1 MVGAVNDTASPA
13 DRSPKARLGT
23 TFAGEFNL
31 QQLLG
36 RGDVADTYLA
46 ELIDPPAQVALKIV
60 HAELAA
66 DRGQV
71 EWLLREARAA
81 AAVLHDNVAQVLDAD
96 ISPEGDVYIVG
107 EYVAGEDLATAL
119 RRSGR
124 MPWPRVRKLALQ
136 IVAGLRAAH
145 EAGVLHRAIKPSNV
159 LALGDD
165 TVKLVD
171 FGLVR
176 VENVTQDREAGTVVL
191 GDAVH
196 FIAPEQALGEQVDQR
211 TDIYSV
217 GVLMYTLLTGRVP
230 FFGRPTQV
238 AMQHK
243 FKAAAAPGSVAPE
256 AGIPEVVEALIL
268 KAMSKRREQRYAD
281 MAELETALLG
291 IGDDGRRA
299 GEGRTR
305 GEAAPSGPSQ
315 DSAIFYSIEALHG
328 LLTKTSDP
336 RAQIGLYEKMTKAV
350 AQQSATGSAD
360 AEAWRAWIAQGRD
373 YAYYQLAEQH
383 LAAAQW
389 VELVGVYREHADVTV
404 DRNMKIGLLNAMGYV
419 YDKSLGDAHK
429 AIAAYR
435 EMIALEPNS
444 PDAVLALARLYE
456 RANAWDMAAAT
467 LDHFLSLCG
476 DPVVRTEELTRAG
489 QILHQRLGA
498 SERAEVYLHSALEL
512 QPGHAPALVL
522 LADIYRGRKDWP
534 RLAQTLETMMASGA
548 SYYERLEFG
557 TEAGFI
563 YYRQTG
569 ELDRAT
575 GVFARVMEL
584 DPENVK
590 VGTVLSKIYYDA
602 SNFLAASPIFEMLVR
617 KAQGESGLSPK
628 AHVELCLRA
637 ARVERSLGQGARALK
652 LFRKALDIE
661 PGNWTALLG
670 QADLQF
676 EGENWNDAAAAY
688 QNLLGQTAREKT
700 DKVASIINYR
710 LAEIKKKQNQAGMA
724 APFLRRAL
732 ELDPGNWPALQ
743 ATLEAQTA
751 ASDWQGALS
760 TRKAMIHCAPSD
772 EVKFDLFVESGKLFR
787 ERLNDPPKAVIAF
800 QKALELRPRDPAV
813 LHRLLDLYTERRQWR
828 EAVGT
833 LDQIVE
839 VEIDPTRR
847 ARYHYT
853 AAVVLRDELGMI
865 DAALERFDRVLSDDP
880 TLLKAFQATDTIM
893 TQRKDWRALERAY
906 RKMINR
912 LPADGEN
919 GLRVLLWTNLAE
931 IYRSRLND
939 FKAAAKAFEVAATFD
954 SQNLDRYQ
962 QLAELYEMLV
972 RGDPRE
978 FIEPLIRTHF
988 TILRLEPYRF
998 ASYHRLFEI
1007 YLARRELDK
1016 AFCVARTLVFLKQA
1030 NAQESALYG
1039 RYPQPEFRKIRQ
1051 RLSEDMLRRCVF
1063 HPDAEVTISAVLGLV
1078 APVLAAWRVKQLPY
1092 PLRPS
1097 DRVDLDDSATPVAQM
1112 LVYVSQVIGLGLP
1125 DLYLRPDE
1133 PGDLT
1138 VLNVQREGRVRPT
1151 VIAQANALREKS
1163 ENALVFLVGRNALD
1177 LYPPHF
1183 GFMVIDRSPENLKD
1197 VLYACMLVCGTKPLE
1212 PSPGVAACARELRQH
1227 LTPVVLDQIGALL
1240 RRLVS
1245 GDTVADVKRWARA
1258 TELAGYRV
1266 GYLLCD
1272 DLATAAHAISQEQ
1285 RMLGSF
1291 LTPKDA
1297 LRELIVYS
1305 VSEDYF
1311 QARRA
1316 LGLNVA

>member
-1 MVGAVNDTASPA
+1 MNVSSADLNPKDRLDTV
-13 DRSPKARLGT
+13 
-23 TFAGEFNL
+23 FAGEFNL
-31 QQLLG
+31 QKYLG

-46 ELIDPPAQVALKIV
+46 ELIDPPAQVAVKIV
-60 HAELAA
+60 HGELAA

-81 AAVLHDNVAQVLDAD
+81 ATVVHDNVAQILDAD
-96 ISPEGDVYIVG
+96 ISPDGDVYIVG
-107 EYVAGEDLATAL
+107 EYVEGESLATAL
-119 RRSGR
+119 RRGR
-124 MPWPRVRKLALQ
+124 MPWSRVRKLALQ

-145 EAGVLHRAIKPSNV
+145 DAGVLHRAIKPSNV
-159 LALGDD
+159 LLEADD

-243 FKAAAAPGSVAPE
+243 FSTAATPGSVAPE
-256 AGIPEVVEALIL
+256 AGIPAVVESLIL

-281 MAELETALLG
+281 MAAFEQALRG
-291 IGDDGRRA
+291 VGDDGQRA
-299 GEGRTR
+299 SSRTTETAR
-305 GEAAPSGPSQ
+305 GAPTH
-315 DSAIFYSIEALHG
+315 DSAMFYSLEALHAMLG
-328 LLTKTSDP
+328 NTTDP
-336 RAQIGLYEKMTKAV
+336 RAQLPIYDKMTKALV
-350 AQQSATGSAD
+350 QLAGGAGGAD
-360 AEAWRAWIAQGRD
+360 ADAWRGWIAQGRD
-373 YAYYQLAEQH
+373 YAYYQIAEAH

-389 VELVGVYREHADVTV
+389 PELVAVYREHADVTA

-419 YDKSLGDAHK
+419 YDKSLGDAQQ

-435 EMIALEPNS
+435 EMIELEPNS
-444 PDAVLALARLYE
+444 PDAVLALVRLYE
-456 RANAWDMAAAT
+456 RSSAWDAAAST
-467 LDHFLSLCG
+467 IDHFLSLCG
-476 DPVVRTEELTRAG
+476 DPVLRVEELTHAG

-498 SERAEVYLHSALEL
+498 SERAEVYMHSALEL

-534 RLAQTLETMMASGA
+534 RLAQTLESMMTSGA

-584 DPENVK
+584 DPENIK
-590 VGTVLSKIYYDA
+590 VGTVLAKIYYDA
-602 SNFLAASPIFEMLVR
+602 SNFLAAAPIFEMLVR
-617 KAQGESGLSPK
+617 RAKDESLSPK

-652 LFRKALDIE
+652 LFRKALEIE

-676 EGENWNDAAAAY
+676 EAEAWAEAATAY
-688 QNLLGQTAREKT
+688 QGLLNQSARERT

-710 LAEIKKKQNQAGMA
+710 LAEVKKKQNQGGLA
-724 APFLRRAL
+724 APFLRKAL

-743 ATLEAQTA
+743 ATLEIQL
-751 ASDWQGALS
+751 ASSDYQGALN
-760 TRKAMIHCAPSD
+760 TRRSMIQYSPND
-772 EVKFDLFVESGKLFR
+772 ELKFDLFVESGKLFR
-787 ERLNDPPKAVIAF
+787 ERLNDPQKAVIAF
-800 QKALELRPRDPAV
+800 QKALELRPREPAV

-828 EAVGT
+828 EAIGT

-839 VEIDPTRR
+839 VENDPIRR
-847 ARYHYT
+847 SRYHYT
-853 AAVVLRDELGMI
+853 AAVVLRDELGSV
-865 DAALERFDRVLSDDP
+865 DAALERFDRVLADDP
-880 TLLKAFQATDTIM
+880 TMLKAFQATDTIM
-893 TQRKDWRALERAY
+893 TQRKDWKALERAY

-912 LPADGEN
+912 LPAEGEN

-939 FKAAAKAFEVAATFD
+939 FKAAAKAFEVAAAID
-954 SQNLDRYQ
+954 AGNIDRYQ

-978 FIEPLIRTHF
+978 FTDALIRTHF
-988 TILRLEPYRF
+988 TLVRLEPSRYT
-998 ASYHRLFEI
+998 SYHRLFEI

-1030 NAQESALYG
+1030 NAQESALFG

-1051 RLSEDMLRRCVF
+1051 RLSEDVLRKCVF
-1063 HPDAEVTISAVLGLV
+1063 HPDEEVTISAVLGLV
-1078 APVLAAWRVKQLPY
+1078 APVLAAWRIKQLPY

-1097 DRVDLDDSATPVAQM
+1097 DRVDLDDSSIPVAQM
-1112 LVYVSQVIGLGLP
+1112 LTYVASVVNLGQP

-1138 VLNVQREGRVRPT
+1138 VLNVQRENRVRPT

-1163 ENALVFLVGRNALD
+1163 ENSLAFLVGRHALD

-1258 TELAGYRV
+1258 AELAGYRV

-1272 DLATAAHAISQEQ
+1272 DLATAASAISQEQ

-1311 QARRA
+1311 NARRA

>member
-1 MVGAVNDTASPA
+1 MNASSA
-13 DRSPKARLGT
+13 DLNPKDRLDT

-31 QQLLG
+31 QKFLG
-36 RGDVADTYLA
+36 RGDVADTYLG
-46 ELIDPPAQVALKIV
+46 ELVDPPAQVVVKVV
-60 HAELAA
+60 HAELGA

-81 AAVLHDNVAQVLDAD
+81 AALLHDNIAQVLDAD
-96 ISPEGDVYIVG
+96 ISPDGDVYIVG
-107 EYVAGEDLATAL
+107 EYVEGETLATIL
-119 RRSGR
+119 KRGR

-136 IVAGLRAAH
+136 IAAGLRAAH

-159 LALGDD
+159 IVDADD
-165 TVKLVD
+165 VVKLVD

-176 VENVTQDREAGTVVL
+176 VESVTQDREAGTVVL

-256 AGIPEVVEALIL
+256 AGIPAVVESLIL
-268 KAMSKRREQRYAD
+268 KAMSKRREQRFDD
-281 MAELETALLG
+281 MAALETALRG
-291 IGDDGRRA
+291 VGDDGQRKGA
-299 GEGRTR
+299 GSGTTSETSR
-305 GEAAPSGPSQ
+305 GAPTH
-315 DSAIFYSIEALHG
+315 DSAMFYSLESLSAMLQQ
-328 LLTKTSDP
+328 TTDP
-336 RAQIGLYEKMTKAV
+336 RAQLGIYDKMTKALV
-350 AQQSATGSAD
+350 QLAGGQGGRDAD
-360 AEAWRAWIAQGRD
+360 AWRGWIAQGRD
-373 YAYYQLAEQH
+373 YAYYQLAEAH

-389 VELVGVYREHADVTV
+389 VELVAVYREHADMTA

-419 YDKSLGDAHK
+419 YDKSLGDAQQ

-435 EMIALEPNS
+435 EMIELEPNS

-456 RANAWDMAAAT
+456 RSSAWDAAAMT
-467 LDHFLSLCG
+467 LDHFLSLCA
-476 DPVVRTEELTRAG
+476 DPVLRVEELTHAG
-489 QILHQRLGA
+489 QILHQKLGA
-498 SERAEVYLHSALEL
+498 SERAEVYMHSALEL

-534 RLAQTLETMMASGA
+534 RLAQALETMMTSGA

-575 GVFARVMEL
+575 AVFARVMEL
-584 DPENVK
+584 DPENMK
-590 VGTVLSKIYYDA
+590 VGTVLAKIYYDA
-602 SNFLAASPIFEMLVR
+602 SNFLAAAPIFEMLVR
-617 KAQGESGLSPK
+617 KAAGESGLSAK

-637 ARVERSLGQGARALK
+637 ARVERSLGRGARALK

-676 EGENWNDAAAAY
+676 EAEAWAEAASAY
-688 QNLLGQTAREKT
+688 QNLLNQTAREKT

-710 LAEIKKKQNQAGMA
+710 LAEIKKRQNQGGLS

-743 ATLEAQTA
+743 ASLEIQLA
-751 ASDWQGALS
+751 AGDFQGALN
-760 TRKAMIHCAPSD
+760 TRKAMIHYAPSD

-787 ERLNDPPKAVIAF
+787 EKLSDPQKAVIAF

-828 EAVGT
+828 DAVGT

-839 VEIDPTRR
+839 VEIDPIRR
-847 ARYHYT
+847 SRYHYT
-853 AAVVLRDELGMI
+853 AAVVLRDELGMV
-865 DAALERFDRVLSDDP
+865 DAALERFDRVLADDP
-880 TLLKAFQATDTIM
+880 TMLKAFQATDTIM
-893 TQRKDWRALERAY
+893 TQRKDWKALERAY

-912 LPADGEN
+912 LPPEGEN

-931 IYRSRLND
+931 IYRSRLSD
-939 FKAAAKAFEVAATFD
+939 FRAAAKAFEVAATFD
-954 SQNLDRYQ
+954 SGNLDRVQ
-962 QLAELYEMLV
+962 QLAELYEMLT
-972 RGDPRE
+972 RNDPRE
-978 FIEPLIRTHF
+978 FTEALIRTHF
-988 TILRLEPYRF
+988 MLVRLEPSRYT
-998 ASYHRLFEI
+998 SYHRLFEI
-1007 YLARRELDK
+1007 YLARREIDK

-1030 NAQESALYG
+1030 NAQESALFG

-1051 RLSEDMLRRCVF
+1051 RLSEEVLRRSVF
-1063 HPDAEVTISAVLGLV
+1063 HPDEEVTISSVLGLV

-1112 LVYVSQVIGLGLP
+1112 LVYVASVVGLGVP

-1138 VLNVQREGRVRPT
+1138 VLNVQRENRVRPT

-1163 ENALVFLVGRNALD
+1163 ENSLVFLVARNALD

-1197 VLYACMLVCGTKPLE
+1197 VLYACMLVSGAQQVE
-1212 PSPGVAACARELRQH
+1212 ASPGVSACARELRQH

-1258 TELAGYRV
+1258 AELAGYRV
-1266 GYLLCD
+1266 GFLLCD
-1272 DLATAAHAISQEQ
+1272 DLATAASAISQEQ

-1297 LRELIVYS
+1297 LRELIIYS

-1311 QARRA
+1311 NARRA